1 MKDRLQQ
8 LAKTVLELL
17 RRIASNT
24 LTLQEESALY
34 LALVGLSLYGIGRMI
49 GTLTDSFL
57 IATNASS
64 HLNDPLASAMLV
76 LLMAISGFAGLIIG
90 AISTVLWIGG
100 RDIRRRGGLWA
111 LASAKGSST
120 PTE

>member
-34 LALVGLSLYGIGRMI
+34 LALVGLSLYAIGRLI
-49 GTLTDSFL
+49 GTLTNVY
-57 IATNASS
+57 AVASNLS
-64 HLNDPLASAMLV
+64 PELLSAMLV

-90 AISTVLWIGG
+90 AISAVLWIGG

>member
-34 LALVGLSLYGIGRMI
+34 LALVGLSLYGISQLI
-49 GTLTDSFL
+49 GVLTNVY
-57 IATNASS
+57 AVASNLS
-64 HLNDPLASAMLV
+64 PELLLAMLPMS
-76 LLMAISGFAGLIIG
+76 MAFSGLAGALIG
-90 AISTVLWIGG
+90 AGSTVLWIAGK
-100 RDIRRRGGLWA
+100 DIRRRGGLWA